1 MSDLKTYNINE
12 LYKFIRD
19 NKLNIKGYKYLP
31 KQSLINSIKQTEM
44 YKTHF
49 GGKKPLEDEEDFKPL
64 KMDTDTSDEI
74 NIEETPKK
82 EEEKEEEKE
91 VKKEVEEVEDED
103 EISTTTI
110 SYDNKG
116 NMIILTFV
124 PKHLLK

>member
-1 MSDLKTYNINE
+1 MSDLKTYNLNE

-49 GGKKPLEDEEDFKPL
+49 GGKKPLEDDEDFKPL
-64 KMDTDTSDEI
+64 SIDKDTSDEI
-74 NIEETPKK
+74 KI
-82 EEEKEEEKE
+82 EEKEEKKEEDKVEEKVE
-91 VKKEVEEVEDED
+91 EVEEEDED

>member
-49 GGKKPLEDEEDFKPL
+49 GGKKPLEDDEDFKPL
-64 KMDTDTSDEI
+64 KLDTDTSEEIKIDEKDV
-74 NIEETPKK
+74 ETPKK
-82 EEEKEEEKE
+82 DEEKIEEK
-91 VKKEVEEVEDED
+91 VEEEDED

>member
-1 MSDLKTYNINE
+1 MSDLKTYNLNE

-49 GGKKPLEDEEDFKPL
+49 GGKKPLEDDEDFKPL
-64 KMDTDTSDEI
+64 SIDKDTSDEI
-74 NIEETPKK
+74 KIEEKDTSD
-82 EEEKEEEKE
+82 EKEEEKD
-91 VKKEVEEVEDED
+91 KVEEKVEEEDED

>member
-49 GGKKPLEDEEDFKPL
+49 GGKKPLEDDGDFKPL
-64 KMDTDTSDEI
+64 KLDGDTSEEI
-74 NIEETPKK
+74 KID
-82 EEEKEEEKE
+82 EKE
-91 VKKEVEEVEDED
+91 VEKDEEVEKKEVVEVEDED

-124 PKHLLK
+124 PKHLLKL